1 MFCESSTTCI
11 EPCTMEAVSQLQ
23 EQIKAL
29 SDLQA
34 QLTTIRQIPAGLLRR
49 PVFSNE
55 DVFSGNLVHSVKKDF
70 QQVETAGQAI
80 RSEVVQK
87 ALHGAKDRIQED
99 STQLDANFRRETRK
113 RRRPP
118 SPESPKP
125 YIPAD
130 RSRTSFFRPTDAA
143 PAPLLFAGDLVRYAR
158 DFNKTQETCRLHIW
172 EKTRER
178 REDKPRMMRFTIP
191 DVLTAYLSLGY
202 SRLDNAAI
210 VLTVTAFGPREKKPP
225 HSQSDYGVYQAL
237 SQEIAKQMQQE
248 ERVLLGD
255 VVGLL
260 CHYVSLFY
268 EPCSACGAVLSKEGY
283 TPPVVRFW
291 RDGRA
296 ETRHVRCMGS

>member
-1 MFCESSTTCI
+1 M
-11 EPCTMEAVSQLQ
+11 
-23 EQIKAL
+23 
-29 SDLQA
+29 
-34 QLTTIRQIPAGLLRR
+34 
-49 PVFSNE
+49 
-55 DVFSGNLVHSVKKDF
+55 
-70 QQVETAGQAI
+70 
-80 RSEVVQK
+80 
-87 ALHGAKDRIQED
+87 
-99 STQLDANFRRETRK
+99 
-113 RRRPP
+113 
-118 SPESPKP
+118 
-125 YIPAD
+125 
-130 RSRTSFFRPTDAA
+130 
-143 PAPLLFAGDLVRYAR
+143 RYAR

-210 VLTVTAFGPREKKPP
+210 VLTVTAFGPREKVGLVLLCNIVSGMDGLRLVQKPP